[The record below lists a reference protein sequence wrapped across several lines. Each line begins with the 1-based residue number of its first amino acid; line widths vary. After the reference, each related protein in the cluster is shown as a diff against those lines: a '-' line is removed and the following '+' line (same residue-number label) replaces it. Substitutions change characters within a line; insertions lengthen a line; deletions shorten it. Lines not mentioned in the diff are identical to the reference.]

1 MKSSPKKRVRF
12 GELRVREFERA
23 PLGEHPLAKGGFA
36 MTLGPRYGDWAPIA
50 IPDGPLQQRYHF
62 YIKPEWRKELWKVLL
77 QFEQELLEP
86 DPDLGVIAY
95 GGKTR
100 SIDEQRWFEKEGRH
114 QAPMLEQSMDEQRAF
129 EYQKPFARLLEQRQ
143 QKCQNELEWNRRKAR
158 LVQQW
163 RSEQALLH
171 SRMEEHQRKRDK
183 ELEWNRHQ
191 QLAIEQDLLQAS
203 ELDPPARKRSRQE
216 QLDNCSGGG
225 VAVVEPAK
233 KAKSSYLSSD
243 ATWDVVL
250 FIALELAFVSVLMLG
265 FLIVPFVLDI
275 LFGLSICKDY
285 FATPSWNG
293 FTRQYRQTL
302 SFCMEYCSAADCCIF
317 VLVCFCVF
325 CVFM

>member
-1 MKSSPKKRVRF
+1 VVST
-12 GELRVREFERA
+12 
-23 PLGEHPLAKGGFA
+23 GFA

-62 YIKPEWRKELWKVLL
+62 YIKPKWRKELWKVLL

-86 DPDLGVIAY
+86 DSDLGVIAY

-114 QAPMLEQSMDEQRAF
+114 QAPMLVQSMDEQRAF

-183 ELEWNRHQ
+183 ELEWNRHR
-191 QLAIEQDLLQAS
+191 QLATEQALLDSRLAQQRQQPKRANEFQAIELQAS
-203 ELDPPARKRSRQE
+203 ELDPPARNDRVKNNSTIAATAAAALLWWNQPKRPNLHIYR
-216 QLDNCSGGG
+216 
-225 VAVVEPAK
+225 
-233 KAKSSYLSSD
+233 
-243 ATWDVVL
+243 ATL
-250 FIALELAFVSVLMLG
+250 LG
-265 FLIVPFVLDI
+265 
-275 LFGLSICKDY
+275 
-285 FATPSWNG
+285 T
-293 FTRQYRQTL
+293 
-302 SFCMEYCSAADCCIF
+302 
-317 VLVCFCVF
+317 
-325 CVFM
+325 